1 MSKPAAEALETESAD
16 NATVREATA
25 SGAENA
31 ESGASEQLDV
41 DSIDTPAGYEAAVEA
56 LRNGKVEAGDG
67 EGDGAGDADESQAD
81 EAEARGDES
90 DAGVE
95 DTEATAGDESGE
107 GNEGEE
113 DANESENDEGDGDD
127 ADGNIP
133 KRIRL
138 TGLSE
143 RKALAMKIA
152 ARNPDMS
159 FAEAE
164 RRANK
169 QLGISA
175 ETEDAGEEGGRK
187 TTETKAEAKEGNL
200 PDTVEGTKAL
210 IADLKAKRSA
220 ALGKD
225 MNFTLAAELIDQIEA
240 AQEHMSALR
249 EAGIRKEEQGR
260 SKFEADVQAAKG
272 RAVEVYPDVTKAD
285 SPLVAKMRE
294 IDAQLEADENPL
306 FHSPDKYFKVA
317 QMAANELGIAPRRP
331 GTKTPEKTVVKKPA
345 AKAGEAPRSTVK
357 QAAPIAGAAARS
369 SQVTAPQKSEEIL
382 AGVKDLESYEAL
394 TEQLRKQRR

>member
-16 NATVREATA
+16 KATVREATA

-56 LRNGKVEAGDG
+56 WRNGKVEAGDG
-67 EGDGAGDADESQAD
+67 DGAGDEDDGQAN

-90 DAGVE
+90 DAGDE

-113 DANESENDEGDGDD
+113 DANESENDEGDEDEGD
-127 ADGNIP
+127 GKIP

-143 RKALAMKIA
+143 AKALAMKIA

-169 QLGISA
+169 QLGITA
-175 ETEDAGEEGGRK
+175 EAEDAGEEGGKK

-200 PDTVEGTKAL
+200 PDTVEATRAL
-210 IADLKAKRSA
+210 IADLKAKRSV

-260 SKFEADVQAAKG
+260 SKFEKDVQDAKG

-331 GTKTPEKTVVKKPA
+331 GTKTAEKTVVKKQA
-345 AKAGEAPRSTVK
+345 VKTADAPRSTVK

-369 SQVTAPQKSEEIL
+369 SQVTASQKAEEIL
-382 AGVKDLESYEAL
+382 GGVTDMESYEAL
-394 TEQLRKQRR
+394 TEQLRRKGR